1 MTQLLLSGGELIVLR
16 RSRWRAATAAAAAAT
31 VAAAAIRVQSDG
43 LLIAVGATEHDP
55 IQTAVRL
62 AAGEG

>member
-16 RSRWRAATAAAAAAT
+16 RSRWRAATAAAAAT